1 MNAKNLWRMIQ
12 LSNIK
17 NSTPSKKEMLLGA
30 VWLWAVS
37 QGMYEIEDEK
47 YTFGADKAFIK
58 DKKTYAF
65 LTEIDKTAEELKMQ
79 TAALKSFYDY
89 VYVITN
95 DRQKRKYIEENA
107 IKGVG
112 IICDSNPFG
121 LGQMFEVLKQAELLN

>member
-1 MNAKNLWRMIQ
+1 MA
-12 LSNIK
+12 NIK
-17 NSTPSKKEMLLGA
+17 NKTPSKKEMLLGA

-37 QGMYEIEDEK
+37 QGMDEIEDEK

-89 VYVITN
+89 VYIITN
-95 DRQKRKYIEENA
+95 DRQKRKYIEETA

-112 IICDSNPFG
+112 IMCDSNPFG
-121 LGQMFEVLKQAELLN
+121 LGQMFEILREAEAF

>member
-1 MNAKNLWRMIQ
+1 M
-12 LSNIK
+12 SNNK

-37 QGMYEIEDEK
+37 QGMDEIEDEK

-95 DRQKRKYIEENA
+95 DRQKRKYIEERNRY
-107 IKGVG
+107 
-112 IICDSNPFG
+112 C
-121 LGQMFEVLKQAELLN
+121 

>member
-17 NSTPSKKEMLLGA
+17 NSTPSKKEMLLGSL
-30 VWLWAVS
+30 WFWAVS
-37 QGMYEIEDEK
+37 QGMDEIEDKK
-47 YTFGADKAFIK
+47 YLFGADRAFIK
-58 DKKTYAF
+58 DKKTYAI

-95 DRQKRKYIEENA
+95 DRQKRKYIEETA

-112 IICDSNPFG
+112 IMCDSNPFG

>member
-1 MNAKNLWRMIQ
+1 M
-12 LSNIK
+12 SNIK
-17 NSTPSKKEMLLGA
+17 NETPSKKEMLLGA

-37 QGMYEIEDEK
+37 QGMDEIEDEK

-89 VYVITN
+89 VYIITN
-95 DRQKRKYIEENA
+95 DRQKRKYIEETA

-112 IICDSNPFG
+112 IMCDSNPFG
-121 LGQMFEVLKQAELLN
+121 LGQMFEILKQSQLI